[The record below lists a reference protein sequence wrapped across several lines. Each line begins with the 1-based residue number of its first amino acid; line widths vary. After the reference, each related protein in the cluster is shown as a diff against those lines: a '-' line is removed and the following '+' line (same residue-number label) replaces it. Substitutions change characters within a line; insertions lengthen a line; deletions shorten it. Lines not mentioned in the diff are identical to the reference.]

1 MKENMALLNAIDR
14 LANVLKNGQLLASM
28 SGGDLLLIAAADE
41 IERLRTELESA
52 YKLIERFRSEH
63 EVLKSKTIKCFHCCD
78 QFPAVEALRI
88 GDKVFCSEQCMEPYK
103 KIIHYK

>member
-1 MKENMALLNAIDR
+1 MDTKILKEIARYHKVHAI
-14 LANVLKNGQLLASM
+14 G
-28 SGGDLLLIAAADE
+28 AAQE
-41 IERLRTELESA
+41 IEERYASA
-52 YKLIERFRSEH
+52 IEVAIEENEKLRSEH